1 MGPFQQKR
9 TPTAAHVRTSK
20 FVAVTSMS
28 IFEAEKNLILPS
40 IQPQITDRTGV
51 QFKKKPCWTT
61 GITRPSQQASS
72 LSHEEPR

>member
-28 IFEAEKNLILPS
+28 IFEAEKKSDFAINSTPNNRQNWRS
-40 IQPQITDRTGV
+40 I
-51 QFKKKPCWTT
+51 
-61 GITRPSQQASS
+61 
-72 LSHEEPR
+72 